1 MLENLD
7 ELQQLQL
14 PDEIL
19 DALYIYQDLLIKWNR
34 RYNLTAVIEPDQI
47 IRRHFIDSL
56 YAREFVRGQRCLD
69 VGSGAGFPGMALA
82 LVNQHQCWT
91 LLDSNSKKTRFLQHV
106 KAKLGLQNV
115 EVCHSRV
122 ETLSGESVY
131 DTIICRAFAPL
142 NRQLEQL
149 GHLLTSHN
157 QLLAM
162 KGEQVEQEIST
173 LMSSDLLIEPQQVQ
187 ASFQGNSA
195 ILVRI
200 TRKS

>member
-1 MLENLD
+1 MPENLD

-14 PDEIL
+14 PNEIL
-19 DALYIYQDLLIKWNR
+19 NALYIYQDLLIKWNR
-34 RYNLTAVIEPDQI
+34 RYNLTAVIKPDRI
-47 IRRHFIDSL
+47 VRRHFIDSL
-56 YAREFVRGQRCLD
+56 SVREFVRGQRCLD
-69 VGSGAGFPGMALA
+69 VGSGAGFPGMVLA
-82 LVNQHQCWT
+82 LVNQHQYWT

-106 KAKLGLQNV
+106 KAKLDLQNV

-122 ETLSGESVY
+122 ETLSNESGY

-142 NRQLEQL
+142 DRQLEQV

-162 KGEQVEQEIST
+162 KGEQVKQEIST
-173 LMSSDLLIEPQQVQ
+173 LMPSDLLIEPQQIQ
-187 ASFQGNSA
+187 ASFKESSA

-200 TRKS
+200 TCKS